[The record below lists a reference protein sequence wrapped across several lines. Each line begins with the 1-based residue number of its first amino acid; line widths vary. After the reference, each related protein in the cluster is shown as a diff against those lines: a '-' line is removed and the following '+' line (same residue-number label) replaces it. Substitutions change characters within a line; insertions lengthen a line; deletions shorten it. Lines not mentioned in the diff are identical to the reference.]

1 MLEYG
6 GKVEKGIDTNVMITD
21 KGFEQVGNGIRF
33 ELDNYADLV
42 C

>member
-6 GKVEKGIDTNVMITD
+6 AAIEKNVDTNVLITD
-21 KGFEQVGNGIRF
+21 KGFEQTGHGIRF

>member
-1 MLEYG
+1 MIEYG
-6 GKVEKGIDTNVMITD
+6 GGVPKGPDTNVIID
-21 KGFEQVGNGIRF
+21 RDGFKQTGHGIRF